1 MNFIRPITLI
11 LIILFIIL
19 GVNKVDEPKMPE
31 VQEKRVWTVEDS
43 KAYARD
49 RIQVYA
55 NKQWACLN
63 KLWIKESNWRKE
75 AYNDI
80 KVMGKNAGGIPQIL
94 GMSPKLKP
102 TYQIDRGLSYIEYRY
117 LTPCQ
122 AWKHH
127 VKEGWY

>member
-1 MNFIRPITLI
+1 MKFIRPVI
-11 LIILFIIL
+11 LMLAILFIIL
-19 GVNKVDEPKMPE
+19 GVNKVGEPKSKE
-31 VQEKRVWTVEDS
+31 TRAWTVEDS

-49 RIQVYA
+49 QIQVYA
-55 NKQWACLN
+55 DKQWACLD
-63 KLWIKESNWRKE
+63 KLWTRESNWRRE
-75 AYNDI
+75 AYNDV

-94 GMSPKLKP
+94 DMSPKLKP

-127 VKEGWY
+127 IRKGWY